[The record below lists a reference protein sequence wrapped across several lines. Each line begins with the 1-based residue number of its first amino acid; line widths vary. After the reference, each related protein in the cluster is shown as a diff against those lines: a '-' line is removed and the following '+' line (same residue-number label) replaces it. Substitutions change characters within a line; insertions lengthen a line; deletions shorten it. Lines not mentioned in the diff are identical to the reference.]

1 MLMSNFYKCINKVKK
16 ILHLYMES
24 KQFVTRIENRL
35 RFGVLVCVAD
45 NGGGGFPCFVKKKIL
60 KCYKKALKMLE
71 NDIKSREW
79 YLKIA
84 SGRKFLTQAIIL
96 GQNFMKMFPVLHYTI
111 TVYTQK
117 LRIRL
122 PFPPSDIFF
131 TLRGE

>member
-1 MLMSNFYKCINKVKK
+1 
-16 ILHLYMES
+16 
-24 KQFVTRIENRL
+24 
-35 RFGVLVCVAD
+35 
-45 NGGGGFPCFVKKKIL
+45 
-60 KCYKKALKMLE
+60 MLE

-122 PFPPSDIFF
+122 SFPPSDIFF